1 MKGIYSLTL
10 IKNQLLIFLFMRK
23 TITFLFIFLLSGMS
37 IAFAQNAIRG
47 TVTDKSGAPLPG
59 VTVKVKGTQNGT
71 QTDANGHYSVNAES
85 NSTLIFSYIGYV
97 EQQVPVNGRSSISIT
112 MADASTNLNEVVVV
126 GFGTQKKAQVTG
138 AIAHVTAADLQ
149 DQQNVRVDDAL
160 QGRAAGVTVVQQSGS
175 PGAQPTVLIRGVGS
189 INNPS
194 PLFVIDG
201 VVVDNGG
208 YENLNPNDIATIDV
222 LKDAS
227 AAIYGSRAANG
238 VVLITTKKG
247 TAGEPKLDYNMY
259 IGSQGRMHKVPLANA
274 SQYET
279 LRNEAVTNDGG
290 TAPFA
295 NASSAG
301 TGTDWQDQ
309 IFDDHAL
316 IQNHNLSLSGA
327 SDKASYYTS
336 FGYMDQNGL
345 IDPAI
350 SYFKR
355 YTFTVNTS
363 YKLKSYLK
371 IGENFSYAYIRDQN
385 IPNANNTFGAP
396 LSSALNLDPL
406 TPTVVTDINSQPN
419 ASVYNS
425 EAAYLV
431 RNGQGLPYGISKYV
445 AQEITNPLAYT
456 QTQLGN
462 YGWAQ
467 NLMGN
472 VYAELTPIAGLT
484 IRSQLS
490 GKQAFYGNQSFTP
503 LYYLNASTSNTSN
516 VSEYR
521 ESDRNFVWNFDNT
534 ANYTRAFG
542 EHHLSVLVGT
552 SAEAH
557 SAVGLNTTYNQLPIN
572 NYTQQSFN
580 YSLPAANRIGGANE
594 GQPYTLASYFGRVTY
609 DYNEKYLFSGVIR
622 RDGSSKFGSNNI
634 YGTFPSVEVGWVVSK
649 ENFFPKNSF
658 IDFLKIRAS
667 YGAVGNEQSL
677 GTFAYTSIVNGG
689 GNNNYVYGSNGLV
702 TGYATSSPA
711 NPDLKWESA
720 HNGDIGFDALIANDW
735 NVTFDWYKRV
745 TTGMLEQ
752 PTLPGYAGFSSSP
765 WANVGNLENNG
776 FEVELGYNHK
786 FGDMRINVTGNIGY
800 NHNEVT
806 SLGTTAYYNNGSW
819 QGAGGYAPER
829 TAVGHQVSSFYGFNE
844 LGVFHSQAEINS
856 YTHNGQ
862 MIQPNAKP
870 GDIKWADLN
879 GDGKIDA
886 NDRMFLGDP
895 IPHWTYG
902 ATLALNYKAFDL
914 KAFAQ
919 GVWGNKIFQAYRRL
933 DVQWANYSTAA
944 LNAWTPQNPNS
955 NYPRLT
961 DADPNK
967 NFSVPSN
974 LELQSGAY
982 FRLKTLELG
991 YTLPKA
997 ILSKADIHRVRIFVS
1012 STNLFTL
1019 TKYTGYDPEV
1029 GLPNNSSAQSGIGI
1043 DYGVYPQARTLSIGA
1058 DVTL

>member
-1 MKGIYSLTL
+1 
-10 IKNQLLIFLFMRK
+10 MRK
-23 TITFLFIFLLSGMS
+23 TITFLFIFLLSGIS
-37 IAFAQNAIRG
+37 IAFAQNAIKG
-47 TVTDKSGAPLPG
+47 NVYDKSGTPLPG
-59 VTVKVKGTQNGT
+59 VTVKVKGTQQGT
-71 QTDANGHYSVNAES
+71 QTDANGHYSINAAS
-85 NSTLIFSYIGYV
+85 DATLEFSYIGYV
-97 EQQVPVNGRSSISIT
+97 AQEVPVSGRESINIT

-138 AIAHVTAADLQ
+138 AIAHITAADLQ
-149 DQQNVRVDDAL
+149 DQQNVRLDDAL

-208 YENLNPNDIATIDV
+208 YENLNPNDIASIDV

-247 TAGEPKLDYNMY
+247 ASGDPKLDYNMY
-259 IGSQGRMHKVPLANA
+259 IGSQGRMHKVPLADA

-290 TAPFA
+290 AAPFA
-295 NASSAG
+295 NPSAAG
-301 TGTDWQDQ
+301 KGTDWQDQ

-327 SDKASYYTS
+327 TDKANYYTS
-336 FGYMDQNGL
+336 FGYMDQNGI
-345 IDPAI
+345 IDPKI

-363 YKLKSYLK
+363 YKIKSYLK
-371 IGENFSYAYIRDQN
+371 IGENFNYAYIRDRN
-385 IPNANNTFGAP
+385 IPNSNNTFGAP
-396 LSSALNLDPL
+396 LASALNLDPL

-419 ASVYNS
+419 AGVYNS
-425 EAAYLV
+425 EAAYIV
-431 RNGQGLPYGISKYV
+431 RNSQGQPYGISNYV

-456 QTQLGN
+456 QTQLGA
-462 YGWAQ
+462 YGWAH

-490 GKQAFYGNQSFTP
+490 GKQAFWGSQSFTP

-534 ANYTRAFG
+534 ATYTHAFG

-557 SAVGLNTTYNQLPIN
+557 SEVGLNATFNQLPIN
-572 NYTQQSFN
+572 NYALQSFN
-580 YSLPAANRIGGANE
+580 YSIPSANRIAGAYD

-622 RDGSSKFGSNNI
+622 RDGSSKFGSNNV
-634 YGTFPSVEVGWVVSK
+634 YGTFPSVEAGWVVSK

-658 IDFLKIRAS
+658 ISFLKIRAS

-677 GTFAYTSIVNGG
+677 GTFAYTSIVSGG
-689 GNNNYVYGSNGLV
+689 GNSNYVYGANGLI
-702 TGYATSSPA
+702 TGYATNSPA
-711 NPDLKWESA
+711 NPDLKWESD
-720 HNGDIGFDALIANDW
+720 HNGDIGFDAVFANDW
-735 NVTFDWYKRV
+735 NLTFDWYKRV

-776 FEVELGYNHK
+776 FEVELGYNHR
-786 FGDMRINVTGNIGY
+786 FGDFRLNLTGNIGY

-819 QGAGGYAPER
+819 QGAGGYTPER
-829 TAVGHQVSSFYGFNE
+829 TAVGHQVSSFYGFQD
-844 LGVFHSQAEINS
+844 LGVFHSQAEINA

-862 MIQPNAKP
+862 PIQPNAKP
-870 GDIKWADLN
+870 GDVKWADLN
-879 GDGKIDA
+879 NDGTIDA
-886 NDRMFLGDP
+886 NDRTFLGDP

-902 ATLALNYKAFDL
+902 FTVGLNYKAFDL
-914 KAFAQ
+914 KAFGQ

-944 LNAWTPQNPNS
+944 LNAWTPQNASS

-991 YTLPKA
+991 YTLPA
-997 ILSKADIHRVRIFVS
+997 SILTKADIHRVRIFVS
-1012 STNLFTL
+1012 STNLFTI

-1029 GLPNNSSAQSGIGI
+1029 GLPNLSSAQSGLGI
-1043 DYGVYPQARTLSIGA
+1043 DYGVYPQARTFSVGA